1 MKIVMAVDPIIV
13 VMVQA
18 MKIAMV
24 KEMVMVTAL
33 VTKNVVEQEK
43 VSVTGKATLIVA
55 ATVIMDA
62 LRLYEE
68 V

>member
-43 VSVTGKATLIVA
+43 ASVTGKATLIVA

-62 LRLYEE
+62 LR
-68 V
+68 

>member
-18 MKIAMV
+18 MMIAMV
-24 KEMVMVTAL
+24 KEMVMGTAL
-33 VTKNVVEQEK
+33 VTKNVVEPEK

-55 ATVIMDA
+55 ATVILDA
-62 LRLYEE
+62 LR
-68 V
+68 

>member
-62 LRLYEE
+62 LR
-68 V
+68 